1 MKWII
6 SNHKNALD
14 DKEVVD
20 YVNALDKAQL
30 DGVNLVICPKVSHL
44 SYFSGNSYYLGC
56 QDINLSFDELKRNN
70 IRFSIVG
77 HSYKRKKYN
86 ESNQVI
92 NRKIKDL
99 LANNITPILCI
110 GEEVNG
116 NLKDTLL
123 SELGEGLMG
132 VSGDV
137 FIAYEPIWAIG
148 SGMIPDIDVLN
159 DTVSFIGTEATR
171 LLGRKP
177 IILYGGSVNN
187 ETINLLEHV
196 NELDGYLIGN
206 ASVNIDEL
214 VELIEVI
221 K

>member
-14 DKEVVD
+14 DDVVVD
-20 YVNALDKAQL
+20 YVDALNRVEL
-30 DGVNLVICPKVSHL
+30 EGINLVICPKDSHL
-44 SYFSGNSYYLGC
+44 SYFTGNYYLGC
-56 QDINLSFDELKRNN
+56 QDVNLSFDQMKKSN

-77 HSYKRKKYN
+77 HSYKRSKYN
-86 ESNQVI
+86 ESNKMI
-92 NRKIKDL
+92 NKKIKDL
-99 LANNITPILCI
+99 LANGITPILCI
-110 GEEVNG
+110 GEEVNN

-123 SELGEGLMG
+123 VELEEGLNE

-137 FIAYEPIWAIG
+137 IIAYEPVWAIG
-148 SGMIPDIDVLN
+148 SGMIPNIEVLN
-159 DTVSFIGTEATR
+159 DTVDFIDKQATR

-177 IILYGGSVNN
+177 IILYGGSVNRD
-187 ETINLLEHV
+187 TINLLECVH
-196 NELDGYLIGN
+196 ELDGYLIGN
-206 ASVNIDEL
+206 ASVEINKL